1 VLSYEAA
8 RAKIIEVLRARS
20 ATPSTESIEFSPCP
34 PNDLSRAL
42 GRVLAEDISADRNYP
57 PFDRATRDG
66 FAVRAA
72 DVAQAGAKLTVIGES
87 RAGVAFD
94 GAVSAGQCVSIMTG
108 ATVPRGADAVVM
120 QEYTRVEGNSVTA
133 NEASATLAI
142 RNSAIGSSLTGSSV
156 IFERAARAGQN
167 FVPAG
172 KEIHAGDVVVARG
185 AKLGYAELAMTAQI
199 GRSKL
204 IAYHRP
210 RVAILSTGDEVV
222 AVEQTP
228 GPFQIRNSNSVSLA
242 AQTSL
247 AGAEPVMLGNAPDD
261 VDELR
266 RRIERGFEADLLVL
280 SGGVSVGKYDF
291 VEQVLRELGAEFFF
305 DAIAI
310 RPGKPAVF
318 GWCRG
323 KPVFGLPGNPV
334 STMVTFE
341 LLVVPAIDTLRGRE
355 SQPLPIFKAKLARA
369 VDEKA
374 PMAHFLPG
382 RVSWLGGEPVVE
394 DLTWEGSGDIGSV
407 VRGNCF
413 LVVHETKLKLA
424 AGDWVDVLPR
434 RGIF

>member
-1 VLSYEAA
+1 MLSYEAA
-8 RAKIIEVLRARS
+8 RAKIIEVVRARS

-34 PNDLSRAL
+34 PNDPARAL
-42 GRVLAEDISADRNYP
+42 GRVLAEDVSADRNYP

-66 FAVRAA
+66 FAVRAT
-72 DVAQAGAKLTVIGES
+72 DVAQPGAKLNVIGES

-94 GAVSAGQCVSIMTG
+94 GAVSVGQCVSIMTG
-108 ATVPRGADAVVM
+108 AAVPRGADAVVM
-120 QEYTRVEGNSVTA
+120 LEHARVE
-133 NEASATLAI
+133 
-142 RNSAIGSSLTGSSV
+142 GSSV

-172 KEIHAGDVVVARG
+172 KEIRSGDVVVERG
-185 AKLGYAELAMTAQI
+185 ARLGYAELAMAAQV
-199 GRSKL
+199 GRSRL
-204 IAYHRP
+204 IAHRRP
-210 RVAILSTGDEVV
+210 RVAILSTGDEIVT
-222 AVEQTP
+222 VEEAP

-242 AQTSL
+242 AQVSL
-247 AGAEPVMLGNAPDD
+247 AGAEPVMLGNAPDE
-261 VDELR
+261 VGELR
-266 RRIERGFEADLLVL
+266 RRIERGLEADILVL

-291 VEQVLRELGAEFFF
+291 VEQVLRGLGAEFFF

-341 LLVVPAIDTLRGRE
+341 LLVVPAIDMLSGRE
-355 SQPLPIFKAKLARA
+355 PQPLPIFKAKLARSI
-369 VDEKA
+369 DEKA
-374 PMAHFLPG
+374 PMAHFLPA
-382 RVSWLGGEPVVE
+382 RVSWADGEPVVE

-413 LVVHETKLKLA
+413 LVVHETKLRVA